1 MQNNAV
7 YRQRPDHA
15 FRDGFTLVELLVVIA
30 IIGILIGMTLPA
42 VQMVRESARR
52 TSCMNNVRQIGL
64 ALLNY
69 EAAMGS
75 LPAGYQ
81 KNGSWLTQILPHL
94 EQKNLYDIY
103 DFNKPWGHADNAT
116 AISTRVPTFV
126 CPSTPN
132 PERLDKLP
140 SGRLAACSDYC
151 AIGGV
156 SIKFYL
162 AGYADLIGSRAGAMQ
177 WKKRVELRDVRDG
190 LSNTLVVAEDAGRPI
205 HYVWGGIGP
214 DNVNNGGPN
223 INVVNG
229 RVDGAAWASWQNF
242 IAVHGFTNDGL
253 YVPGP
258 NVINCTNN
266 NEVYGFHPGV
276 VVGLFLDGSVRAI
289 SESTDP
295 QTFANMITRNGND

>member
-7 YRQRPDHA
+7 
-15 FRDGFTLVELLVVIA
+15 FRHRRDDTFRGGFTLVELLVVMA
-30 IIGILIGMTLPA
+30 IIGILIGMLLPA

-52 TSCMNNVRQIGL
+52 TSCMNNTRQIGL

-69 EAAMGS
+69 ESAVGS
-75 LPAGYQ
+75 LPAGY
-81 KNGSWLTQILPHL
+81 KNNASWLTRILPHL

-103 DFNKPWGHADNAT
+103 DFNKPWDHADNAT
-116 AISTRVPTFV
+116 AIATRVPTYA

-140 SGRLAACSDYC
+140 SGRMAACSDYC

-156 SIKFYL
+156 SMKFYL
-162 AGYADLIGSRAGAMQ
+162 AGYADLIGSRFGAMSG
-177 WKKRVELRDVRDG
+177 KTEIELRDIRDG
-190 LSNTLVVAEDAGRPI
+190 LSNTLVVAEDAGRPF

-214 DNVNNGGPN
+214 DNVDNGGPN
-223 INVVNG
+223 INVVDG
-229 RVDGAAWASWQNF
+229 RVDGAAWASRQNF

-276 VVGLFLDGSVRAI
+276 VVGLFVDGSVQAI

-295 QTFANMITRNGND
+295 QTFANMITRNGNE

>member
-1 MQNNAV
+1 MQSNAV
-7 YRQRPDHA
+7 FRHRRDHT

-64 ALLNY
+64 GLLNY
-69 EAAMGS
+69 EAAKGS

-81 KNGSWLTQILPHL
+81 NNANWLTQILPMV
-94 EQKNLYDIY
+94 EQKNLSDIY
-103 DFNKPWGHADNAT
+103 DISKPWNHLVNDP
-116 AISTRVPTFV
+116 AISTRVPTFL

-132 PERLDKLP
+132 PERLDRLP
-140 SGRLAACSDYC
+140 SGRMAACSDYC

-156 SIKFYL
+156 SKAFYE
-162 AGYADLIGSRAGAMQ
+162 AGYANLIGSRLGAMSG
-177 WKKRVELRDVRDG
+177 KSKVELRDIRDG

-205 HYVWGGIGP
+205 HYVLGGIGP
-214 DNVNNGGPN
+214 DNVDNGGPN

-229 RVDGAAWASWQNF
+229 RVDGAGWASQQNF

-276 VVGLFLDGSVRAI
+276 VVGLFVDGSVHSI

>member
-7 YRQRPDHA
+7 LRHRRDDK
-15 FRDGFTLVELLVVIA
+15 FRVGFTLVELLVVIA

-64 ALLNY
+64 GLLNY
-69 EAAMGS
+69 ESAMGS
-75 LPAGYQ
+75 LPAGY
-81 KNGSWLTQILPHL
+81 KDNANWLTRILPHL

-103 DFNKPWGHADNAT
+103 DFGKPWSHSNNAT
-116 AISTRVPTFV
+116 AISTRVPTFA
-126 CPSTPN
+126 CPSTPK
-132 PERLDKLP
+132 PERLDRLP
-140 SGRLAACSDYC
+140 SGRMAACSDYC
-151 AIGGV
+151 AVGGV
-156 SIKFYL
+156 SKRFYE
-162 AGYADLIGSRAGAMQ
+162 AGYATLVGNRRGAME

-190 LSNTLVVAEDAGRPI
+190 LSNTLVVVEDAGRPI

-214 DNVNNGGPN
+214 DSSDNGGPN
-223 INVVNG
+223 MNVVDG
-229 RVDGAAWASWQNF
+229 RVGGAGWADQANF

-276 VVGLFLDGSVRAI
+276 VVGLFVDGSVHSI
-289 SESTDP
+289 SESTDI